1 MVPLRDDVTVAKLIA
16 RKQWFVAG
24 DVAGYIHVYRYR
36 AMQQLTYFQ
45 AHVDEIT
52 DLAVHPT
59 EPYVLSA
66 SFDEG
71 NVKLWDWEKGWEC
84 TRIFKFVDFRNV
96 YGVTFLNIKET
107 DTFAVRG
114 DGGII
119 KICSLRWSRSSKFI
133 LSEYEDPDIC
143 HFGYFANGDQQYLMT
158 GDLYGT
164 VKIWSMHTQNLVETV
179 KDAHFGSVDAIC
191 SDPEHAVLVTGSDD
205 GTVCLWN
212 PNTLRPE
219 RTFNFGLGD
228 VTDVKV
234 CTDSSRSYRV
244 VIAHRKG
251 LAMIEM
257 DGNDPVVANTG
268 SSSKVENDLVGS
280 RKRKRPEHDRAEIKN
295 EENDFV
301 VSVMDTGN
309 GAKQT
314 QGIGPRDEEIHSV
327 TDTGNVA
334 EQMQGNGQT
343 DEEMNSVSSKLLGVY
358 PGKLQLPFKANQLT
372 SCSLKLT
379 NTTDDH
385 VAVRLLTKCP
395 KRYIAK
401 MPLCCIVPPKCIYTL
416 IVTVSDQKKR
426 SQLISDE
433 FLTLESTICLEQ
445 DIVGLQNANLNSE
458 AIEFSNFFKQ
468 AKDMAADKVYE
479 LKLSVV
485 SNPLKETTSVKVVS
499 NRKFSHVLSL
509 DAHPTEPWILTTNQ
523 AGKVAIW
530 DYQVQAI
537 AKSFDFTQRPVY
549 SAKFIARE
557 EWIVAGDGYGM
568 IYVYNYHTKEE
579 VTSIEAHDSDI
590 TSLDVHPTDPLV
602 LSSSDD
608 HLIKLWNWRKK
619 NWKCIRTFEG
629 HSDRVKHVNFNPMD
643 TNSFATA
650 SLDHTIKIWNI
661 SSPES
666 KITMFDHPD
675 GLLCVHSYTIDMRQ
689 YLIAGSWDGTAQIW
703 DMETGRL
710 VQTLKGHVR
719 HISCVY
725 HHPELPV
732 VITGSHDGT
741 VRLWNSTTYRLE
753 SIVGINLGVVH
764 ALGYI
769 KDLRRIVVGCHQGIA
784 IMGLNYS

>member
-1 MVPLRDDVTVAKLIA
+1 MVAKLIA
-16 RKQWFVAG
+16 RKEWFVAG
-24 DVAGYIHVYRYR
+24 DEDGYIHVYRYR

-45 AHVDEIT
+45 AH
-52 DLAVHPT
+52 
-59 EPYVLSA
+59 
-66 SFDEG
+66 
-71 NVKLWDWEKGWEC
+71 
-84 TRIFKFVDFRNV
+84 
-96 YGVTFLNIKET
+96 
-107 DTFAVRG
+107 
-114 DGGII
+114 
-119 KICSLRWSRSSKFI
+119 ICSLRWSRSSKFI

-164 VKIWSMHTQNLVETV
+164 VKIWSMHAHNLVETV
-179 KDAHFGSVDAIC
+179 KDAHFRLVEAIC
-191 SDPEHAVLVTGSDD
+191 SDPEHAVLVTGSAD

-219 RTFNFGLGD
+219 RTFNFGLGY
-228 VTDVKV
+228 VKDVKV
-234 CTDSSRSYRV
+234 CTDSSRRV
-244 VIAHRKG
+244 VIAHQKG
-251 LAMIEM
+251 LAMIEI

-268 SSSKVENDLVGS
+268 SSSEVENDLVGS

-426 SQLISDE
+426 SQLSSDE

-445 DIVGLQNANLNSE
+445 DIVVLQNANLNSE

-523 AGKVAIW
+523 AGEVAIW

-568 IYVYNYHTKEE
+568 IYVYNYNTEEE

-602 LSSSDD
+602 LSSSED

-666 KITMFDHPD
+666 KITMSDHPD

-769 KDLRRIVVGCHQGIA
+769 KDLRR
-784 IMGLNYS
+784 